1 MCPAL
6 QETGQEPTPQGNGV
20 SQPGAW
26 EAEVG
31 GSSGL
36 ALVFTKILDQGWLA
50 QYLGTFAAVGQNPG
64 SVPSTHL
71 KQLIAASRSGPED
84 PMASGSVGSACMRCT
99 HHPGTHREQGE
110 YSSVSETG
118 FLCVSLAL

>member
-20 SQPGAW
+20 SHPGAW

-50 QYLGTFAAVGQNPG
+50 QYLGALAAVGQNPG

-71 KQLIAASRSGPED
+71 KQLIAASPLRAG
-84 PMASGSVGSACMRCT
+84 GSNGLWLRGFCMHAMHTSPRHT
-99 HHPGTHREQGE
+99 QGTR
-110 YSSVSETG
+110 
-118 FLCVSLAL
+118 